1 MAGWLVGLLGS
12 ILGRDKEES
21 GAYNMTIGDAV
32 QPGTKRKYD
41 EATGKYIDAP
51 QYQEAP
57 PIQGGA
63 VDRSQYGG
71 DVQPGQIRAQNPN
84 GGGYVDAGQAQGG
97 TGGGGFQ
104 NAMGTAQ
111 TIGSIL
117 GSLKKENQNAPYQM
131 QMRRR

>member
-1 MAGWLVGLLGS
+1 MS
-12 ILGRDKEES
+12 IITTILAAVLGRKKDN
-21 GAYNMTIGDAV
+21 GDAYNMTIGDAV

-71 DVQPGQIRAQNPN
+71 NVQPGQMRVQNPN
-84 GGGYVDAGQAQGG
+84 GGGYVGAGQAQGE

-117 GSLKKENQNAPYQM
+117 GSRKKENQNAPYQM

>member
-1 MAGWLVGLLGS
+1 MAIPVIAAILSAV
-12 ILGRDKEES
+12 LGRKKNNEDS
-21 GAYNMTIGDAV
+21 YNMTIGDAV

-57 PIQGGA
+57 PIQGGP

-71 DVQPGQIRAQNPN
+71 NVQPGQMRVQNTQ
-84 GGGYVDAGQAQGG
+84 GAGYVDAGQSQGS
-97 TGGGGFQ
+97 GGGGFQ

-117 GSLKKENQNAPYQM
+117 GSRKKENQNAPYQM